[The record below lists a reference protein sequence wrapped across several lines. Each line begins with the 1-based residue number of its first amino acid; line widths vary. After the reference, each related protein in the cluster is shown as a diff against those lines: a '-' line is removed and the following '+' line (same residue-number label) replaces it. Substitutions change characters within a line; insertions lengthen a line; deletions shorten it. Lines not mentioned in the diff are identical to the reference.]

1 MTFFRYEIT
10 FEVVSY
16 KRKFREREREAT
28 NPSVNQ
34 GKFYISKQPNMSIK
48 KMVVK
53 I

>member
-1 MTFFRYEIT
+1 MTLFRYEIT

-16 KRKFREREREAT
+16 KRKFREREAT

-34 GKFYISKQPNMSIK
+34 GNIYISKTPNMSVK